1 VNPYSTSGPLSKNP
15 YVFGSTAAIG
25 YLPQIV
31 PNPDLSWE
39 KTAQSNLGLDFAF
52 LKQRVS
58 GTIELYQSNTSDLLL
73 DKTLP
78 AVSGFVSKVQN
89 IGKTKNKGI
98 EISLSTVNIQKGD
111 FRWTTD
117 FNFYANREE
126 IVELLSKD
134 ANGKP
139 LDILANRWFI
149 GHPIQVYYNYQN
161 AGIWQKTPE
170 DLAEMALFN
179 ANGSKF
185 YPGTIKVVDQL
196 TVDSD
201 GDGVKDAG
209 DHKITG
215 DDMVILGTNR
225 PKWTGGFTST
235 LGYKEFELS
244 FFVYARIGQMY
255 FGGYPNS
262 YGGVNPNGR
271 VENDVWSWDNPNGR
285 WPMPNLGSVD
295 NTAPAMN
302 YNDGSYVA
310 VRNISLSYTLPAK
323 WLRTITLS
331 NLQLSFQVVNPF
343 MFGGDLVKWGI
354 NPEDNT
360 NWDIASSNLGPLG
373 GMNNNTILVQSFV
386 FGIKAG
392 F

>member
-1 VNPYSTSGPLSKNP
+1 
-15 YVFGSTAAIG
+15 
-25 YLPQIV
+25 
-31 PNPDLSWE
+31 
-39 KTAQSNLGLDFAF
+39 
-52 LKQRVS
+52 
-58 GTIELYQSNTSDLLL
+58 
-73 DKTLP
+73 
-78 AVSGFVSKVQN
+78 
-89 IGKTKNKGI
+89 
-98 EISLSTVNIQKGD
+98 
-111 FRWTTD
+111 
-117 FNFYANREE
+117 
-126 IVELLSKD
+126 
-134 ANGKP
+134 
-139 LDILANRWFI
+139 
-149 GHPIQVYYNYQN
+149 
-161 AGIWQKTPE
+161 
-170 DLAEMALFN
+170 MAKFN
-179 ANGSKF
+179 ANGHKF

-209 DHKITG
+209 DYKITG
-215 DDMVILGTNR
+215 DDQVILGTNR
-225 PKWTGGFTST
+225 PKWTGGITNT
-235 LGYKEFELS
+235 VGYKEFELS

-271 VENDVWSWDNPNGR
+271 VENDVWSWNNPNGR

-295 NTAPAMN
+295 NTSPAMN

-310 VRNISLSYTLPAK
+310 MRNISLSYTLPAK

-331 NLQLSFQVVNPF
+331 NLQLSFQIVNPF

-360 NWDIASSNLGPLG
+360 NWDVVSSNLAPLG